1 MSLSKEIL
9 DTSVSVTSTEVTA
22 TLRGSAINPMI
33 QQILALRKGLGV
45 PVISA
50 SVEKTIASVKEALA
64 RSAESWKKVDWRTA
78 KSGGRHTGRGG
89 SSNNSNSSSSSS
101 SSNSAAA
108 TAITATAATTAITA
122 TRSIPSIRGTGRPPI
137 TGGHSLAS
145 RTGGPPPK
153 YVSRFKATEK
163 VDDAI
168 LNLIQGKLN
177 KFSSRN
183 YVETHAFMC
192 QILDE
197 GKTHFLK
204 DFMKYVFQKATREEL
219 MCPSY
224 AQLLCELA
232 SKYKVLLTEMVE
244 RYREFSA
251 IFADISEEE
260 LSVED
265 YKALLEA
272 NSDKAYRLGYAQ
284 FLGELVKYNV
294 LNTEL
299 FVESIESIVT
309 KIPAIAD
316 ATNGKRLL
324 EDYCECLIRILRA
337 IQTEKSPVSTS
348 LRAIVKERFLEPLI
362 PYTVKGCCASYK
374 SLSSK
379 GHFMIMDITDMV
391 RKF

>member
-1 MSLSKEIL
+1 
-9 DTSVSVTSTEVTA
+9 VS
-22 TLRGSAINPMI
+22 PFKP
-33 QQILALRKGLGV
+33 KG
-45 PVISA
+45 
-50 SVEKTIASVKEALA
+50 E
-64 RSAESWKKVDWRTA
+64 
-78 KSGGRHTGRGG
+78 
-89 SSNNSNSSSSSS
+89 
-101 SSNSAAA
+101 
-108 TAITATAATTAITA
+108 
-122 TRSIPSIRGTGRPPI
+122 
-137 TGGHSLAS
+137 
-145 RTGGPPPK
+145 
-153 YVSRFKATEK
+153 

-177 KFSSRN
+177 KFSQRN
-183 YVETHAFMC
+183 YVETHGFLC

-204 DFMKYVFQKATREEL
+204 DFMTFVFKKATREEL

-260 LSVED
+260 LSVDD

-284 FLGELVKYNV
+284 FLGELAKYNV
-294 LNTEL
+294 LDTSL
-299 FVESIESIVT
+299 FVESIGSIVS

-337 IQTEKSPVSTS
+337 IQTEKSSVAMS
-348 LRAIVKERFLEPLI
+348 LRVIVKERFLEALI
-362 PYTVKGCCASYK
+362 PYTAKESCATYK
-374 SLSSK
+374 SLSKK
-379 GHFMIMDITDMV
+379 GRCMIQDITDMV
-391 RKF
+391 KKF

>member
-1 MSLSKEIL
+1 MSR
-9 DTSVSVTSTEVTA
+9 TSEMMGSQVASAAASVTTSAVALA
-22 TLRGSAINPMI
+22 TIKESAIKATI
-33 QQILALRKGLGV
+33 QQILALRSGPPTV
-45 PVISA
+45 S
-50 SVEKTIASVKEALA
+50 SETEKTIARVQAELA
-64 RSAESWKKVDWRTA
+64 RSTESWKKVDWRGA
-78 KSGGRHTGRGG
+78 KRGNKPG
-89 SSNNSNSSSSSS
+89 HAPYSNSSSSSS
-101 SSNSAAA
+101 SNSSSSSSSQPY
-108 TAITATAATTAITA
+108 
-122 TRSIPSIRGTGRPPI
+122 TRGPS
-137 TGGHSLAS
+137 SLAPRGS
-145 RTGGPPPK
+145 GPPPK
-153 YVSRFKATEK
+153 YVSRFKASEK

-168 LNLIQGKLN
+168 LLLIQGKLN
-177 KFSSRN
+177 KFSQRN

-204 DFMKYVFQKATREEL
+204 DFMKFVFQKATREEL

-232 SKYKVLLTEMVE
+232 SKYTVLLTEMVE

-284 FLGELVKYNV
+284 FLGELAKYNV
-294 LNTEL
+294 LDTAL
-299 FVESIESIVT
+299 FVESIGSIVG

-337 IQTEKSPVSTS
+337 IHTEKSSVATS
-348 LRAIVKERFLEPLI
+348 LRTIVKERFLEPLM

-374 SLSSK
+374 SLSPK
-379 GHFMIMDITDMV
+379 GRCMILDITDMV
-391 RKF
+391 KKF